1 MVDEIDIKK
10 PVLEQMVMSANNFVE
25 NCAPE
30 EGLIIKQKLDNLH
43 ARYNQVG
50 IDYIYANYMLM
61 RCDYN
66 ADDCIVS
73 AGFK

>member
-1 MVDEIDIKK
+1 MMVDEIDIKK

-50 IDYIYANYMLM
+50 MITSMQIICKWDVIIMQMTA
-61 RCDYN
+61 
-66 ADDCIVS
+66 
-73 AGFK
+73 